1 MWMWRVLLAKADMKD
16 FGGSALKETRASS
29 WCVLEMCVSDV
40 SVLSPARRQTDS
52 RALATRML
60 SRFGVLLASRAVA
73 PHLW

>member
-52 RALATRML
+52 RALA
-60 SRFGVLLASRAVA
+60 RFGVLLASRAVA
-73 PHLW
+73 PYLW